1 MDARLKILGMEIDA
15 ISMPQAVSKVLGWI
29 EEKDHWCCRYIV
41 TPNVNHTVK
50 FQENEQFRQA
60 YAGASLVLAD
70 GKPVVLASRLLG
82 RPLPQTVP
90 GSDLVPA
97 LFEACQAREGLRVF
111 FLGAASGVAE
121 RAALRVQT
129 RWAGIKV
136 VGQDS
141 PAFGFEKNESENRK
155 ILQLIRD
162 SVPDILVVGLGAPKQ
177 ELWVYQ
183 HIDEIN
189 AKVALCVGATIDF
202 LAGEKVRAPMWLRN
216 LGLEWLHRMLTEP
229 RRLFWRYARDA
240 WIFPRLVWRE
250 WRGSWLQL

>member
-1 MDARLKILGMEIDA
+1 MDSRLKMLGMEIDA
-15 ISMPQAVSKVLGWI
+15 LSMPQAVSRILGWI
-29 EEKDHWCCRYIV
+29 EAKTHLCCRYIV

-97 LFEACQAREGLRVF
+97 LFDAYQERERLKVF
-111 FLGAASGVAE
+111 FLGAGPGVAQ
-121 RAALRVQT
+121 RAAVRVQS
-129 RWAGIKV
+129 RWSTISV
-136 VGQDS
+136 VGSYS
-141 PAFGFEKNESENRK
+141 PPFGFEKNETENRK

-162 SVPDILVVGLGAPKQ
+162 ARPDVLVVGLGAPKQ

-183 HIDEIN
+183 HVDKISAN
-189 AKVALCVGATIDF
+189 VALCVGATIDF
-202 LAGEKVRAPMWLRN
+202 LAGEKVRAPIWLRKV
-216 LGLEWLHRMLTEP
+216 GLEWLHRMLTEP

-250 WRGSWLQL
+250 WRASRL